1 MDNELL
7 KGYYEQQS
15 ILIEKINFFRKELAI
30 SADAS
35 QKFSLK
41 KNIESIEKELSKI
54 DLDIEYLEV
63 NSDEVNNSSRT
74 ITQGDKSIFIE
85 RNNGTI
91 NFDIK

>member
-1 MDNELL
+1 MNSKLL
-7 KGYYEQQS
+7 EGYKEQHS
-15 ILIEKINFFRKELAI
+15 ILVDNINFFRKELAI

-41 KNIESIEKELSKI
+41 KNIEGIEKELSEINFKI
-54 DLDIEYLEV
+54 KSLEG
-63 NSDEVNNSSRT
+63 NSDEVNNSSR
-74 ITQGDKSIFIE
+74 IINQGDKSIFIE

>member
-1 MDNELL
+1 MNSKLL
-7 KGYYEQQS
+7 EGYKEQHS
-15 ILIEKINFFRKELAI
+15 ILVDKINFFRKELAI

-41 KNIESIEKELSKI
+41 KNIEGIEKELSEINFKI
-54 DLDIEYLEV
+54 KSLEG
-63 NSDEVNNSSRT
+63 NSDEVNNSSR
-74 ITQGDKSIFIE
+74 IINQGDKSIFIE